1 MIRTLIEILAIGLL
15 LAVSGSITANRI
27 IFAPPVTKETTAH
40 ESMQSEVLTL
50 ASVTATMIYLVLFLG
65 LISRLLWA
73 G

>member
-1 MIRTLIEILAIGLL
+1 MTRTLTEILVIGLL
-15 LAVSGSITANRI
+15 LAASGSVSLNRI
-27 IFAPPVTKETTAH
+27 IFPMEVTKETLIRDAVQA
-40 ESMQSEVLTL
+40 EALTL

>member
-1 MIRTLIEILAIGLL
+1 MTRTLIEILAIGLL
-15 LAVSGSITANRI
+15 LVASGSIAVNRI
-27 IFAPPVTKETTAH
+27 IFAPPVTQETPPR

>member
-1 MIRTLIEILAIGLL
+1 MIRTLIEILAIELL
-15 LAVSGSITANRI
+15 LAASGSITVNRI
-27 IFAPPVTKETTAH
+27 IFAPPVTQETTAR
-40 ESMQSEVLTL
+40 ESMHTEVLTL

>member
-27 IFAPPVTKETTAH
+27 IFAPPVTQETTAR
-40 ESMQSEVLTL
+40 ESMNTEVLTL
-50 ASVTATMIYLVLFLG
+50 ASITATMIYLVLFLG